1 MKTIICS
8 LILFTLTASA
18 GEKNL
23 SGNLLRDLS
32 AMNVDSTLPVQSAA
46 PFSGEQKNPFLNG
59 LYSLVIPGAGQY
71 NTDRYTKAVIFF
83 TAEVALVTFAI
94 INQHTGDKKTQEF
107 QEYADA
113 HWSAVRYAAY
123 INAHGSVYYGP
134 PNANIDLSRVANKD
148 FSQINDW
155 EKLTHSVN
163 GSKSIGFSHQLP
175 RYGEQ
180 QYYELIG
187 KYNQFKTGWDT
198 YPQDN
203 QGVPISDDV
212 THNPE
217 YDYDHMIPK
226 QMQDYAKERGKAND
240 YYYAAS
246 FAVSAIVINHVIS
259 AVDAFIST
267 KSYNHEISASLGMRP
282 VDSYDGT
289 RLLSE
294 LTVSVGF

>member
-1 MKTIICS
+1 MKIFFCA
-8 LILFTLTASA
+8 LILFPLTASA

-23 SGNLLRDLS
+23 SGNLLWDLS
-32 AMNVDSTLPVQSAA
+32 VMNADSAQNTVTAP
-46 PFSGEQKNPFLNG
+46 PFSAEQKNPFLNG

-71 NTDRYTKAVIFF
+71 NSGRYTKAVIFF

-107 QEYADA
+107 QDYADA
-113 HWSAVRYAAY
+113 HWSAVRYAKWIGTY
-123 INAHGSVYYGP
+123 GVSDYGP
-134 PNANIDLSRVANKD
+134 NVAFTQADYDAVAAYD
-148 FSQINDW
+148 FSKVNAW
-155 EKLTHSVN
+155 ESGALGNHSL
-163 GSKSIGFSHQLP
+163 GFSHQLP
-175 RYGEQ
+175 RNGEQ

-187 KYNQFKTGWDT
+187 KYNQFKFGWDE
-198 YPQDN
+198 YSVD
-203 QGVPISDDV
+203 GVTAADAGGIPPSDKKR
-212 THNPE
+212 
-217 YDYDHMIPK
+217 YDSYIPK
-226 QMQDYAKERGKAND
+226 QMQDYAKERGRAND

-267 KSYNHEISASLGMRP
+267 KSYNREISASLGMRP
-282 VDSYDGT
+282 VDTYDGT